1 MIKQFQEIKIFIVFL
16 ILFCSSLFVI
26 CPIGKSGPLDKIY
39 ECTPFIILEYNQTLL
54 KNPVVPYDQP
64 RTIPITVK
72 VKVGGTAA
80 DIVLDKIGGGNIKLI
95 VDMSVA
101 EVSEGCHASIN
112 PPKLQFPVLGEYESA
127 NATLSLTI
135 DKYLPYFSQESVK
148 VRMNS
153 EALISKGGVPLV
165 KEGNFTQDVPF
176 FVGYYPQLSFSYPD
190 SNVKS
195 ISPGEKTAYF
205 TIELQNWGNADTN
218 VISEIVD
225 IPKGWQAEIVQNTT
239 LGTNLTGSN
248 FKGTI
253 SLNVK
258 PPINFG
264 YHEDRAVIK
273 VKMTPECYN
282 HSQYKGEPYYLYFIV
297 QSKGF
302 STPGFETGIVLF
314 AFIFVLFPIW
324 KRKNNKIEKKQSGGR
339 KK

>member
-1 MIKQFQEIKIFIVFL
+1 MTKQFQKIKIFIMFL
-16 ILFCSSLFVI
+16 VLCFSLFAI
-26 CPIGKSGPLDKIY
+26 CPIGKSGPLDQIY
-39 ECTPFIILEYNQTLL
+39 ECTPFIILEYNQTILQKL
-54 KNPVVPYDQP
+54 IVPYDQP

-72 VKVGGTAA
+72 AKIGGPAA
-80 DIVLDKIGGGNIKLI
+80 DIVLAKIGVGTIDAAKLI
-95 VDMSVA
+95 VHISVA
-101 EVSEGCHASIN
+101 EVSEGCHASVN
-112 PPKLQFPVLGEYESA
+112 PPTLQFDVSDEYESINA
-127 NATLSLTI
+127 NLSLTI
-135 DKYLPYFSQESVK
+135 DQYLPAFSLKNLKVMMKSESLGSK
-148 VRMNS
+148 V
-153 EALISKGGVPLV
+153 AVV

-195 ISPGEKTAYF
+195 ISPDETAYF
-205 TIELQNWGNADTN
+205 TIELQNWGNADTKVN
-218 VISEIVD
+218 TEIVD
-225 IPKGWQAEIVQNTT
+225 IPKDWQAEIVQNTT
-239 LGTNLTGSN
+239 LGTSLTGSN

-273 VKMTPECYN
+273 VKMTPKYYN
-282 HSQYKGEPYYLYFIV
+282 NSEYEGEPYYLYFIV

-302 STPGFETGIVLF
+302 ATPGFEMSIVLL

-324 KRKNNKIEKKQSGGR
+324 KIKNNKIEKRQSGVR